1 MQNISPGLCWNPWIW
16 NKIHGSRVDG
26 QELLAVRGSSGH
38 CSRREPTMYVVLHGN
53 SHKRDYPVGMEIF
66 TILVIEL

>member
-1 MQNISPGLCWNPWIW
+1 MNYRWFFGNR
-16 NKIHGSRVDG
+16 IHGSRVDG

-53 SHKRDYPVGMEIF
+53 SHKRDYSVGMEMFI
-66 TILVIEL
+66 ILAIGL